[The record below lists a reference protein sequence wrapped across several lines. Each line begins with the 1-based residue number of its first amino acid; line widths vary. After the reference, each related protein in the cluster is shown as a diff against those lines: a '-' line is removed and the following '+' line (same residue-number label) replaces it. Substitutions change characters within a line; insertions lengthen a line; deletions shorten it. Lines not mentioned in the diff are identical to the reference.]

1 MRANFVNSGGSV
13 GHSTIW
19 TEDGKWIQET
29 DIGHVDNRK
38 GKIRRVRT
46 FSDDGKTMMLRVT
59 GKVGDDEIEEKT
71 VWRRVSSP

>member
-1 MRANFVNSGGSV
+1 MPVKPRVGQDPPTRNSRK
-13 GHSTIW
+13 ILK
-19 TEDGKWIQET
+19 DG
-29 DIGHVDNRK
+29 RK

-46 FSDDGKTMMLRVT
+46 FSDDGKKMMLRMT